1 MRSSRKLEFSSDADE
16 DLRALLADTFE
27 KWGETQQIAYSE
39 RLSTATRELL
49 VHPYLGRVRD
59 DLRPGMRSLHVAHH
73 VIYYAVDEHTVTI
86 IRFLHERMDPAR
98 HLAPPS

>member
-1 MRSSRKLEFSSDADE
+1 MRSSRRLEFASDADE

-27 KWGETQQIAYSE
+27 RWGETQQIAYSE
-39 RLSTATRELL
+39 QLATTMRELL
-49 VHPYLGRVRD
+49 VHPYLGRARD

-73 VIYYAVDEHTVTI
+73 VVYYVVDERTVTI

-98 HLAPPS
+98 LLGPP